1 MTLDEQGALFAE
13 RHSAHLQVMT
23 GSMSAQ
29 VLDLLARLDT
39 ANAHARSLE
48 DENKAL
54 ITQRDE
60 ALHMQAETMKTVE
73 QSGAVIEEL
82 QAAIR
87 GHEANYEK
95 MMHEHTLFV
104 QKTMAQRKERN
115 RAAQA

>member
-73 QSGAVIEEL
+73 HSGTVIEEL
-82 QAAIR
+82 KATILRYQEGMEQLRIDR
-87 GHEANYEK
+87 DEARAK
-95 MMHEHTLFV
+95 RPRAR
-104 QKTMAQRKERN
+104 KT
-115 RAAQA
+115 